1 MRTAQSRST
10 TLTSSKSRSRS
21 RLWHDI
27 GITKSITVKKKKRYA
42 ELIFDET
49 TGKAVKVYDYEHRKK
64 YDMFSVY
71 TDEDKRVLYAEYTK
85 VTPDYSTRKLKQEV
99 IKLTN
104 TMDINK
110 VLA

>member
-1 MRTAQSRST
+1 MLNFEQLDKKISDRGFRRRTTA
-10 TLTSSKSRSRS
+10 K
-21 RLWHDI
+21 D
-27 GITKSITVKKKKRYA
+27 
-42 ELIFDET
+42 IFDET

-85 VTPDYSTRKLKQEV
+85 VTPDYSTRKLRQEV